1 MNTDSDNNVSFS
13 FRSYTGNRDTELSVS
28 IDGDNVDEV
37 KLMKL
42 LTTYLQAI
50 GSRITLN
57 L

>member
-1 MNTDSDNNVSFS
+1 MNSDNNNASFS
-13 FRSYTGNRDTELSVS
+13 FRSYDGNRDTELSVS

>member
-1 MNTDSDNNVSFS
+1 MNTENNNVSFN
-13 FRSYTGNRDTELSVS
+13 FRCFDINRDTELSVS
-28 IDGDNVDEV
+28 IDGDNVDDF

-42 LTTYLQAI
+42 LTTYLTAV